1 MSTQRQATAADREA
15 VLEAVNPLGLDGIEF
30 IEYTT
35 SRPQALGQAL
45 EMMGFTGPEV
55 QEGIASLREKRKPN
69 FPPEPKDF

>member
-35 SRPQALGQAL
+35 SRLFIPTR
-45 EMMGFTGPEV
+45 F
-55 QEGIASLREKRKPN
+55 
-69 FPPEPKDF
+69 